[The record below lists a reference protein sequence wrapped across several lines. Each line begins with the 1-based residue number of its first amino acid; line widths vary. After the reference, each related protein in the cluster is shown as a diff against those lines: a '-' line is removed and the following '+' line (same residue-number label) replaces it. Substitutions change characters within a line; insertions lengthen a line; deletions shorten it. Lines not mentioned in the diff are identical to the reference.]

1 MFRTSNRAWLGV
13 AALAFGLSAC
23 LMGLPSARAQDAP
36 PQPDVA
42 APEPPEPPKEVTTGD
57 FAIQAGAVEERLS
70 QIQAEMSVIDVRQ
83 QVNDALD
90 EIDAQGLELRGQFE
104 ALEARRMMISE
115 INALRAQLE
124 LLDARTKRQI
134 DKLSV
139 YGAELEKL
147 ATQNEEDI
155 EIWTKAL
162 RLVRRS
168 SMAKPVRDRTASIL
182 HGLREGQ
189 KELDAKMH
197 ETLVI
202 QSRALDVRDRIRAA
216 EQAVVLAQGKRA
228 EQIFK
233 RQEPPLWSAG
243 TVSDDQ
249 DDEEEAKPVGYGI
262 HLSWPALTSHL
273 RTERSI
279 LLVELFLVLVFGWL
293 FVRVRATLA
302 DRIGKRQEDAGIGW
316 EDRAAE
322 AVCHPWAAALLLALA
337 SSRFVYPDRVVD
349 MIILTWVVALP
360 VWFVVYKE
368 MVPASFQ
375 RGLIGLGLLATI
387 HIVVTL
393 VSGHPSIERALLLL
407 ELLLVSLS
415 AGWLVRFWRTV
426 ELPKRIRQG
435 FWFAIASFWTKIV
448 LLLSLLGLGA
458 TVLGYTYFATE
469 AAAVAIIGTIA
480 GTVSMALAR
489 IIEALISTSVH
500 LGHLDAF
507 RMVRANRDVTTREL
521 SRVVRLA
528 AVALFLWSLADM
540 TSVWRPLGHVL
551 RRVFTADVGLG
562 LAETGVTL
570 SDLLAFFFILWL
582 SWMTARFVSFVL
594 GEEVLPRLRMQ
605 PGVPYALTT
614 FTRYAIIA
622 IGFVAAVSMI
632 GIPVDRL
639 TIVLSALGVGIGFGL
654 QGLVNNVVSGFVLL
668 TERPIR
674 LRDKI
679 EVEGVLGNVSSIG
692 IRASMIRTFD
702 GAEVIVPNGDLIS
715 QRVVNWTLSARRQR
729 VTIPVGV
736 AYGTDPNQV
745 LGILRRLAAENE
757 KVFKSP
763 APLALFRGFGES
775 SLDFELRIFMDPSDV
790 LDVPSAVTVAINEA
804 LKEAGIEIPFPQ
816 RDLHLR
822 GVPGGFAL
830 TGTGTGT
837 DADTGGDADK

>member
-1 MFRTSNRAWLGV
+1 MFQSSNRAWLGM

-23 LMGLPSARAQDAP
+23 LTGLPSARAQDAP
-36 PQPDVA
+36 PQPEVA
-42 APEPPEPPKEVTTGD
+42 APEPPKEITSAD
-57 FAIQAGAVEERLS
+57 FAVQASAVEERLS

-90 EIDAQGLELRGQFE
+90 EIDAQVLELRDQFE
-104 ALEARRMMISE
+104 DLETRRMMISE

-139 YGAELEKL
+139 YGAELETL

-155 EIWTKAL
+155 EVWTKAL
-162 RLVRRS
+162 RLVRRAS
-168 SMAKPVRDRTASIL
+168 VPKPVRDRTVSIL

-189 KELDAKMH
+189 KELDAKMQ

-202 QSRALDVRDRIRAA
+202 QSRALDVRDKVRGA
-216 EQAVVLAQGKRA
+216 EQAVVLAQGKQA

-233 RQEPPLWSAG
+233 RQEPPLWSTA
-243 TVSDDQ
+243 TVLDDQ
-249 DDEEEAKPVGYGI
+249 AGEEGEEGAAAKQEGYGI
-262 HLSWPALTSHL
+262 RFSWPALTNHL
-273 RTERSI
+273 RAERSI
-279 LLVELFLVLVFGWL
+279 LLLELFLILAFGWL

-302 DRIGKRQEDAGIGW
+302 DRIGKRQADAGVGW

-322 AVCHPWAAALLLALA
+322 AMHHPWAAAILLALA
-337 SSRFVYPDRVVD
+337 STRFVFPDRVVD

-387 HIVVTL
+387 HIVVAL

-407 ELLLVSLS
+407 ELLLVFVS

-435 FWFAIASFWTKIV
+435 LWFAIASFWTKIV
-448 LLLSLLGLGA
+448 LLLSMLGLGA
-458 TVLGYTYFATE
+458 AVLGHTYFAAE
-469 AAAVAIIGTIA
+469 AAAVAIMGTIG

-489 IIEALISTSVH
+489 VIEALISTSVH
-500 LGHLDAF
+500 MGHLDAF
-507 RMVRANRDVTTREL
+507 RMIRANRDVTTREL

-528 AVALFLWSLADM
+528 AVALFVWSLGDM
-540 TSVWRPLGHVL
+540 TSAWRPLGRVL
-551 RRVFTADVGLG
+551 HRMFTADLGLG
-562 LAETGVTL
+562 LAETGVTFA
-570 SDLLAFFFILWL
+570 DLLAFFFILWL
-582 SWMTARFVSFVL
+582 SWITARFVSFVL
-594 GEEVLPRLRMQ
+594 GEEVLPRLHMQ

-622 IGFVAAVSMI
+622 IGFVAAVSMV

-692 IRASMIRTFD
+692 IRASTIRTFD

-736 AYGTDPNQV
+736 AYGTDPNEV
-745 LGILRRLAAENE
+745 LSILRRLAAENE
-757 KVFKSP
+757 KVFKAP

-816 RDLHLR
+816 RDLYLR
-822 GVPGGFAL
+822 GVPEGLAF

-837 DADTGGDADK
+837 DTDEKKP

>member
-1 MFRTSNRAWLGV
+1 MFQSSNRAWLGV
-13 AALAFGLSAC
+13 AALAFALSAC
-23 LMGLPSARAQDAP
+23 LTGLPSARAQDAP

-42 APEPPEPPKEVTTGD
+42 APEAPEPPEPPKEITSAD
-57 FAIQAGAVEERLS
+57 FAVQASAVEERLS
-70 QIQAEMSVIDVRQ
+70 QIQAEMSVIDIRQ

-90 EIDAQGLELRGQFE
+90 EIDAQGLELREQFD
-104 ALEARRMMISE
+104 ALETRRMMISE

-162 RLVRRS
+162 RLVRRA
-168 SMAKPVRDRTASIL
+168 SMPKPVRDRTVSIL

-202 QSRALDVRDRIRAA
+202 QSRALDVRDRVRGA
-216 EQAVVLAQGKRA
+216 EQAVVLAQRKQA

-233 RQEPPLWSAG
+233 RQEPPLWSTA
-243 TVSDDQ
+243 TVFEGQ
-249 DDEEEAKPVGYGI
+249 EGEEAKQEGYGI
-262 HLSWPALTSHL
+262 RLSWPAMTSHL
-273 RTERSI
+273 RTERGA
-279 LLVELFLVLVFGWL
+279 LLLELFLVLVFGWL
-293 FVRVRATLA
+293 LVRVRATLA

-322 AVCHPWAAALLLALA
+322 AVRHPWAAAILLALT
-337 SSRFVYPDRVVD
+337 STRFVSPDRVVD
-349 MIILTWVVALP
+349 MIILTWVVGLP
-360 VWFVVYKE
+360 VWFIVYKE

-375 RGLIGLGLLATI
+375 RGLVGLGLLATI
-387 HIVVTL
+387 HIVVAL

-407 ELLLVSLS
+407 ELVLVSVS
-415 AGWLVRFWRTV
+415 AGWLVRFWQTV
-426 ELPKRIRQG
+426 ELPKRTRQG
-435 FWFAIASFWTKIV
+435 LWFSVASFWTKIV

-458 TVLGYTYFATE
+458 AVLGYTYFAAE
-469 AAAVAIIGTIA
+469 SAAIAIMGTIA
-480 GTVSMALAR
+480 GTVAMALAR

-500 LGHLDAF
+500 VGHLDAF
-507 RMVRANRDVTTREL
+507 RMIRANRDVTTREL
-521 SRVVRLA
+521 GRVVRVA

-540 TSVWRPLGHVL
+540 TSSWRPLGRVL
-551 RRVFTADVGLG
+551 HRVFTADLGFG
-562 LAETGVTL
+562 LAETGVTF
-570 SDLLAFFFILWL
+570 SDLVAFFFILWL
-582 SWMTARFVSFVL
+582 SWVTARFVSFVL
-594 GEEVLPRLRMQ
+594 GEEVLPRLHMQ

-674 LRDKI
+674 MRDKV

-692 IRASMIRTFD
+692 IRASTIRTFD

-745 LGILRRLAAENE
+745 LSILRRLAAENE

-830 TGTGTGT
+830 TA
-837 DADTGGDADK
+837 ADTDTDTNR

>member
-1 MFRTSNRAWLGV
+1 M
-13 AALAFGLSAC
+13 AALAVGLSAC
-23 LMGLPSARAQDAP
+23 LTGLPSARAQDAP

-42 APEPPEPPKEVTTGD
+42 APEEPKEVTSAD
-57 FAIQAGAVEERLS
+57 FAIQASAVEERLS
-70 QIQAEMSVIDVRQ
+70 QIHAEMSVIDVRQ

-90 EIDAQGLELRGQFE
+90 EIDAQGLELRERFD

-124 LLDARTKRQI
+124 LLNARTKRQI

-162 RLVRRS
+162 RLVRRTS
-168 SMAKPVRDRTASIL
+168 VPKHVRDRTASIL

-189 KELDAKMH
+189 TELNENMN
-197 ETLVI
+197 ETLAM
-202 QSRALDVRDRIRAA
+202 QSRALDVRDKLRTAQ
-216 EQAVVLAQGKRA
+216 QAVVLAQGKQA

-233 RQEPPLWSAG
+233 RQEPPLWSTA
-243 TVSDDQ
+243 TVFDDQ
-249 DDEEEAKPVGYGI
+249 EGEEAKQEGYGI
-262 HLSWPALTSHL
+262 RVSWPALTSHL

-279 LLVELFLVLVFGWL
+279 LLLELFLVLVFGWL
-293 FVRVRATLA
+293 FVRVRAALA
-302 DRIGKRQEDAGIGW
+302 DRIDKRQKDAGIGW

-322 AVCHPWAAALLLALA
+322 AVRHPWAAALLLALA
-337 SSRFVYPDRVVD
+337 SARFVYPDRVVD

-360 VWFVVYKE
+360 IWFVVYKE

-393 VSGHPSIERALLLL
+393 VSGHPSVERALLFL
-407 ELLLVSLS
+407 ELLLVSVS

-435 FWFAIASFWTKIV
+435 LWFAIASFWTKLV

-458 TVLGYTYFATE
+458 TVLGYTYFAAE

-480 GTVSMALAR
+480 GTLSMALAR
-489 IIEALISTSVH
+489 IAEALISTSVH
-500 LGHLDAF
+500 LGRLDAF

-521 SRVVRLA
+521 SRGVRLA
-528 AVALFLWSLADM
+528 AVALFAWSLGDM
-540 TSVWRPLGHVL
+540 TSAWRPLGRVL
-551 RRVFTADVGLG
+551 HRMFTADLGLG
-562 LAETGVTL
+562 LAETGVSF

-582 SWMTARFVSFVL
+582 SWITARFVSFVL
-594 GEEVLPRLRMQ
+594 GEEVLPRLHMQ
-605 PGVPYALTT
+605 AGVPYALTT

-736 AYGTDPNQV
+736 AYGTDPNRV

-757 KVFKSP
+757 KVFKTP

-816 RDLHLR
+816 RDLYLR
-822 GVPGGFAL
+822 GVPEGFAL
-830 TGTGTGT
+830 TDADADTGTGTGT
-837 DADTGGDADK
+837 GGDADK

>member
-1 MFRTSNRAWLGV
+1 MFQSSNRAGLGM
-13 AALAFGLSAC
+13 AALAFALSAC
-23 LMGLPSARAQDAP
+23 LTGPPSARAQDAP

-42 APEPPEPPKEVTTGD
+42 APEEPKEVTSAD
-57 FAIQAGAVEERLS
+57 FAIQASAVEERLS
-70 QIQAEMSVIDVRQ
+70 QIHAEMSVIDVRQ

-90 EIDAQGLELRGQFE
+90 EIDAQGLELRDQFD
-104 ALEARRMMISE
+104 ALETRRMMISE

-124 LLDARTKRQI
+124 LLNARTKRQI

-139 YGAELEKL
+139 YGAELEEL

-162 RLVRRS
+162 RLVRRAS
-168 SMAKPVRDRTASIL
+168 VPKPVRDRTASIL

-189 KELDAKMH
+189 TELNENMN
-197 ETLVI
+197 ETLAM
-202 QSRALDVRDRIRAA
+202 QSRALDVRDKIRAA
-216 EQAVVLAQGKRA
+216 QQAVVLAQGQQA

-233 RQEPPLWSAG
+233 RQEPPLWSTA
-243 TVSDDQ
+243 TVFDDQ
-249 DDEEEAKPVGYGI
+249 EGEEGEEAKQEGYGI
-262 HLSWPALTSHL
+262 HVSWPALTSHL

-279 LLVELFLVLVFGWL
+279 LLLELFLVLVFGWL
-293 FVRVRATLA
+293 FVRVRAALA
-302 DRIGKRQEDAGIGW
+302 DRIDKRQKDAGIGW

-322 AVCHPWAAALLLALA
+322 AVRHPWAAALLLALA
-337 SSRFVYPDRVVD
+337 SARFVYPDRVVD

-360 VWFVVYKE
+360 IWFVVYKE

-393 VSGHPSIERALLLL
+393 VSGHPSIERALLFL
-407 ELLLVSLS
+407 ELLLVSVS

-435 FWFAIASFWTKIV
+435 LWFAIASFWTKLV

-469 AAAVAIIGTIA
+469 AAAVGIIGTIA
-480 GTVSMALAR
+480 GTLSMALAR
-489 IIEALISTSVH
+489 IVEALISTSVH
-500 LGHLDAF
+500 LGRLDAF

-521 SRVVRLA
+521 SRGVRLA
-528 AVALFLWSLADM
+528 AVALFVWSLADM
-540 TSVWRPLGHVL
+540 TSGWRPLGRVL
-551 RRVFTADVGLG
+551 HRALTADLGLG

-582 SWMTARFVSFVL
+582 SWVTARFVSFVL
-594 GEEVLPRLRMQ
+594 GEEVLPRLHMQ

-736 AYGTDPNQV
+736 AYGTDPNRV

-757 KVFKSP
+757 KVFKTP
-763 APLALFRGFGES
+763 APLALFRGFGDS
-775 SLDFELRIFMDPSDV
+775 SLDFELRIFMDPLDV
-790 LDVPSAVTVAINEA
+790 LDVPSAVTVAINDA

-830 TGTGTGT
+830 TGADADT
-837 DADTGGDADK
+837 DADADADADK